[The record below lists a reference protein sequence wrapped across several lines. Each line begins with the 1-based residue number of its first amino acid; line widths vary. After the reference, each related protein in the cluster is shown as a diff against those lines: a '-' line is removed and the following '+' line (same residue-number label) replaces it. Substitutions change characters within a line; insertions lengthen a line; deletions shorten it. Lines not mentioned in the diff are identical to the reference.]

1 VICDQFGAMVHALL
15 GNPMPPLPLL
25 PGRRHALVDDF
36 DAPDDLSGMS
46 ATDVAAAVG
55 ISRQGAHLR
64 IQRAIQTGNWSGLL
78 APKSLNASPVPAGQR
93 CDVSTRP
100 EMESTNE

>member
-1 VICDQFGAMVHALL
+1 MIERFELMLHVLL
-15 GNPMPPLPLL
+15 GNPMPPLPPL

-64 IQRAIQTGNWSGLL
+64 IQRAIQTGDWSGLL
-78 APKSLNASPVPAGQR
+78 APKFSNGLVDGVAPAR
-93 CDVSTRP
+93 SSIDDHVRTYR
-100 EMESTNE
+100 